1 MTKDGNMRMLPV
13 TELRFDARSPRL
25 AEYGVGRGSGD
36 EDIMSLLWDA
46 MHVGELAR
54 SVAAGGYFRHEPL
67 IVAEERGEKVVI
79 DGNRRLA
86 AVRALLDL
94 RRSRSKGWDVPKFGG
109 KDFSDLENL
118 PAVVFPGREHCWRRV
133 GFKHV
138 NGPARWTAYA
148 KAKYIADTH
157 RRYGV
162 SLEDIA
168 RQLGDVHG
176 TVRRFYRVLSIL
188 EQAKRE
194 KVFDMKDQ
202 FHMRFSFFL
211 LCDALSYEG
220 IRKFLSVDGDA
231 AAVPKEKTEELGE
244 LCLWLYGNRKR
255 EIPPVVGVA
264 GTHLPQLDG
273 VLGSAP
279 AVSALRRGHDLSLAF
294 EISRP
299 PSAVLKESLYGAKH
313 ELRRFRRYAVAGRDR
328 SEELLQVAGEVVDLA
343 DDVFRDVEIARSA
356 SRRRSL

>member
-25 AEYGVGRGSGD
+25 AEYGVGRNSCD

-46 MHVGELAR
+46 MDVEELAR

-67 IVAEERGEKVVI
+67 IVVEERGKKVVI

-86 AVRALLDL
+86 AVRALLDP
-94 RRSRSKGWDVPKFGG
+94 RRSRRKGWDIPKFGG
-109 KDFSDLENL
+109 KDLSDLENL
-118 PAVVFPGREHCWRRV
+118 PAVIFPGREHCWRRI
-133 GFKHV
+133 GLKHV
-138 NGPARWTAYA
+138 NGLAGWTAYA

-168 RQLGDVHG
+168 RRLGDVRG
-176 TVRRFYRVLSIL
+176 TARRFYRVLSVL

-194 KVFDMKDQ
+194 KVFDMKDR

-211 LCDALSYEG
+211 LCEALSYEG
-220 IRKFLSVDGDA
+220 IRKFLSMDGDA
-231 AAVPKEKTEELGE
+231 AAVPKEKTKELGE
-244 LCLWLYGNRKR
+244 LCLWLYGNGKR
-255 EIPPVVGVA
+255 EILPVVEAA
-264 GTHLPQLDG
+264 GTHLRQLDE

-279 AVSALRRGHDLSLAF
+279 ATSALRRGHDLSLAF

-299 PSAVLKESLYGAKH
+299 PTEVLQESLYGAKR
-313 ELRRFRRYAVAGRDR
+313 ELQRFRRYAVAGRDG
-328 SEELLQVAGEVVDLA
+328 SEELLRVAGEVVDLA
-343 DDVFRDVEIARSA
+343 DDVLMDVEIAKSA